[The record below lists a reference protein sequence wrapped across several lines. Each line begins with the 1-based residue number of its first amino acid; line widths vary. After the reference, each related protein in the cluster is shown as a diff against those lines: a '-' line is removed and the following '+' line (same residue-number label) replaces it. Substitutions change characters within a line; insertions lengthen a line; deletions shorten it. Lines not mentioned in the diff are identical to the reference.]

1 MLRNFLGLIVTAG
14 ALVAP
19 AIADEPVKNVDGKML
34 LTAAQ
39 MDRVTAG
46 GMADAFAS
54 ITPELIK
61 VIASGEGDQSA
72 ASTSSTT
79 MKVTYEITPDG
90 VYIPT
95 FETDYEGSAEADSE
109 QANVQQIVVVPEVP
123 GDTPPPVEPEPE
135 RVLTPAEQFAEA
147 RGIQSIYSVGSV
159 NNIMRQARDLARA
172 ALQNR

>member
-1 MLRNFLGLIVTAG
+1 MLRKYLGLIVTAG

-34 LTAAQ
+34 LTATQ

-79 MKVTYEITPDG
+79 MKVTYEITPEG

-95 FETDYEGSAEADSE
+95 FETDYEGSAEADSQ

-123 GDTPPPVEPEPE
+123 EETTPPVVTEP
-135 RVLTPAEQFAEA
+135 VLTPAEQFAKA

>member
-1 MLRNFLGLIVTAG
+1 
-14 ALVAP
+14 
-19 AIADEPVKNVDGKML
+19 
-34 LTAAQ
+34 
-39 MDRVTAG
+39 
-46 GMADAFAS
+46 MADAFAS

-79 MKVTYEITPDG
+79 MKVTYEITPEG

-95 FETDYEGSAEADSE
+95 FETDYEGSAEADSQ

-123 GDTPPPVEPEPE
+123 GDTPPPIEPEPE